1 VSYKQCG
8 DMRESVMS
16 SDASVPVTMPDGHR
30 AKSVHLLP
38 PPAAVKRLCFDDATR
53 TLRPNMVLVD
63 RDAAVVFEIN
73 ELGLKGAARDPARKL
88 AVVWGDSVVFGIGWS
103 WPCLI
108 DELAPAYQFLNGGI
122 EADPYDNIL
131 RRAEAFNRAHTVALN
146 IVMLGWHP
154 WQLPPAL
161 AKQANPG
168 NGLLHHLAQMFRASR
183 RELHI
188 APTSA
193 GSGPQ
198 SIHKQLRTDLV
209 EFLQRMPKTVLVT
222 MPTALNRKI
231 VDRDLSAY
239 FTQGDR
245 DTVFTFA
252 GDLAYSVDAQRHML
266 AHITERNAVMREVA
280 QAGGV
285 RLVDLAAAFDTA
297 AAADFREDFHDM
309 LHLRPRAY
317 PKAAAIVFQGIKDL
331 LSAPL

>member
-1 VSYKQCG
+1 
-8 DMRESVMS
+8 
-16 SDASVPVTMPDGHR
+16 
-30 AKSVHLLP
+30 
-38 PPAAVKRLCFDDATR
+38 
-53 TLRPNMVLVD
+53 
-63 RDAAVVFEIN
+63 
-73 ELGLKGAARDPARKL
+73 
-88 AVVWGDSVVFGIGWS
+88 
-103 WPCLI
+103 
-108 DELAPAYQFLNGGI
+108 
-122 EADPYDNIL
+122 
-131 RRAEAFNRAHTVALN
+131 
-146 IVMLGWHP
+146 
-154 WQLPPAL
+154 
-161 AKQANPG
+161 
-168 NGLLHHLAQMFRASR
+168 MFRASR

-317 PKAAAIVFQGIKDL
+317 PKAAAIVFHGIKDL
-331 LSAPL
+331 L